1 MHWWGLN
8 VSGELSRCGLSLIV
22 LSLRAG
28 DSAPGSSL
36 SLLNYHD

>member
-8 VSGELSRCGLSLIV
+8 VSGELSHCGLSLIV

-28 DSAPGSSL
+28 DSAPESSP